1 MITIAYS
8 LFSVLMIIV
17 SSIMNWPIWYIP
29 VIAINM
35 TIVWRCYASRYKT
48 YVFRATVVT
57 TVMCIQVFMYGVWGE
72 HFNNL
77 IPTICVQ
84 FLIISIFEIT
94 RLFFI
99 PTAETILLFLYL
111 AIVKHNF
118 IIPEDILGRN
128 RMMLQLVS
136 LIVLVG
142 LCIYMMYHHAQEEED
157 FEAMEKKVRDEQ
169 RIREDFVS
177 NTSHELRTP
186 INTIAGSSEILLQ
199 QNLPDDVHSGVLDI
213 QMTSVELQNIVTDI
227 LDYASLQA
235 GTLEL
240 KPRAYSITS
249 TINDVMNMTTFEN
262 REKNLEVIFDCDPNI
277 PRLLEGDEHQLRR
290 VLNNLISNA
299 IKFTT
304 EGGVIVKVG
313 YRPENYGVNL
323 IISVKDSGVGVGL
336 EEQES
341 IMRGFYQTDSDR
353 NRKFGGMGLGLPI
366 AAALVKKMGGFL
378 TVKSTQ
384 GKGSEF
390 TFAIPQT
397 VLDEQPCIT
406 LEHPGS
412 INLIWYYRSKSGVES
427 IRNAFASHINNFSKY
442 FGILSYQTGSLE
454 ECKRRLSRNKDA
466 QLILGTDEY
475 LEDKEFF
482 DKFARRGTVILIANR
497 NDEISTPASIHVMY
511 KPYNSMMLAEVFNG
525 GDIAGAAQKREHKAF
540 VAPQAKILVV
550 DDNLMN
556 LKVVEGLLRKYKIK
570 IVGATSGEE
579 ALALIEA
586 KDFDFV
592 FMDHM
597 MPGMDGVEC
606 FHHIR
611 DMSDPYFKKVPII
624 ALTANAIA
632 GSREMFLSEGFNDFV
647 AKPNAATSPLKA

>member
-323 IISVKDSGVGVGL
+323 IISVKDSGVGIPKEDQKLVF
-336 EEQES
+336 ERFYKS
-341 IMRGFYQTDSDR
+341 DASRGKDKKGT
-353 NRKFGGMGLGLPI
+353 GLGLSI
-366 AAALVKKMGGFL
+366 VKEIIKAHG
-378 TVKSTQ
+378 
-384 GKGSEF
+384 EN
-390 TFAIPQT
+390 
-397 VLDEQPCIT
+397 
-406 LEHPGS
+406 
-412 INLIWYYRSKSGVES
+412 INV
-427 IRNAFASHINNFSKY
+427 
-442 FGILSYQTGSLE
+442 
-454 ECKRRLSRNKDA
+454 
-466 QLILGTDEY
+466 
-475 LEDKEFF
+475 
-482 DKFARRGTVILIANR
+482 
-497 NDEISTPASIHVMY
+497 ISTVGVGTEFIFSIP
-511 KPYNSMMLAEVFNG
+511 KS
-525 GDIAGAAQKREHKAF
+525 KAM
-540 VAPQAKILVV
+540 
-550 DDNLMN
+550 DSD
-556 LKVVEGLLRKYKIK
+556 
-570 IVGATSGEE
+570 EE
-579 ALALIEA
+579 L
-586 KDFDFV
+586 
-592 FMDHM
+592 
-597 MPGMDGVEC
+597 
-606 FHHIR
+606 
-611 DMSDPYFKKVPII
+611 
-624 ALTANAIA
+624 
-632 GSREMFLSEGFNDFV
+632 
-647 AKPNAATSPLKA
+647 